1 MIQIDRNTTVNDLF
15 GNNRSVHTDGPVYIS
30 KKERTKQ
37 LIESKEFKD
46 AFNLYH
52 GKGKRKKKK
61 KRK

>member
-1 MIQIDRNTTVNDLF
+1 MRVTSSTTMNDLF
-15 GNNRSVHTDGPVYIS
+15 GNDRLMNNKPVFIS
-30 KKERTKQ
+30 KKERTQQ
-37 LIESKEFKD
+37 LIQSKEFKD

>member
-1 MIQIDRNTTVNDLF
+1 MRVTKDTTMNDLF
-15 GNNRSVHTDGPVYIS
+15 GNDRLTDSKPVFIS
-30 KKERTKQ
+30 KKERTQQ
-37 LIESKEFKD
+37 LIQSKEFKD